1 MRRKRLTI
9 LFCSAMAVL
18 LIGLPLDGAAAAGAK
33 ETAQAEGTALTYKT
47 GNNISAQGEN
57 GFYYA
62 WGTPEHYVLMEYGLG
77 WSGSDTWHGTEP
89 YSHIAGSS
97 LHPGDNWGVM
107 VVWVAGGSG
116 KVRLN
121 GHMEKG
127 SSQGDGVTLGV
138 YRQKNEG
145 ELETVFEKFV
155 ENGAEE
161 LKFPLDQE
169 FDVSKGDSFVF
180 YCDSGLA
187 HSNSSDSS
195 GCPFEIT
202 YFPGADYE
210 ADAELSV
217 YLRAGRAGDVGGFQ
231 HIEGGFGAEVK
242 DGTLTKK
249 TVKTTTGCASVA
261 GVPFAGAA
269 LAAAAALM
277 ARRKRK

>member
-1 MRRKRLTI
+1 M
-9 LFCSAMAVL
+9 
-18 LIGLPLDGAAAAGAK
+18 
-33 ETAQAEGTALTYKT
+33 
-47 GNNISAQGEN
+47 
-57 GFYYA
+57 
-62 WGTPEHYVLMEYGLG
+62 
-77 WSGSDTWHGTEP
+77 
-89 YSHIAGSS
+89 
-97 LHPGDNWGVM
+97 
-107 VVWVAGGSG
+107 
-116 KVRLN
+116 
-121 GHMEKG
+121 
-127 SSQGDGVTLGV
+127 
-138 YRQKNEG
+138 
-145 ELETVFEKFV
+145 

-169 FDVSKGDSFVF
+169 FDVRKGDSFVF

-210 ADAELSV
+210 ADAELSG

-249 TVKTTTGCASVA
+249 TVKATTGCASVA

-269 LAAAAALM
+269 LAAAAAWM

>member
-180 YCDSGLA
+180 TAIRD
-187 HSNSSDSS
+187 
-195 GCPFEIT
+195 
-202 YFPGADYE
+202 
-210 ADAELSV
+210 
-217 YLRAGRAGDVGGFQ
+217 LRTRIPA
-231 HIEGGFGAEVK
+231 
-242 DGTLTKK
+242 
-249 TVKTTTGCASVA
+249 TV
-261 GVPFAGAA
+261 
-269 LAAAAALM
+269 AAARSKLRIFPEPITRRM
-277 ARRKRK
+277 PNFQDIFARGARATSEAFSISKGDSARK

>member
-1 MRRKRLTI
+1 
-9 LFCSAMAVL
+9 MAVL

-145 ELETVFEKFV
+145 NWKPS
-155 ENGAEE
+155 
-161 LKFPLDQE
+161 LKSSWKTARRNEVSARQE

-180 YCDSGLA
+180 YAIRDA
-187 HSNSSDSS
+187 HSNSCDSS

-210 ADAELSV
+210 ADAELSG

-277 ARRKRK
+277 ARGKRK